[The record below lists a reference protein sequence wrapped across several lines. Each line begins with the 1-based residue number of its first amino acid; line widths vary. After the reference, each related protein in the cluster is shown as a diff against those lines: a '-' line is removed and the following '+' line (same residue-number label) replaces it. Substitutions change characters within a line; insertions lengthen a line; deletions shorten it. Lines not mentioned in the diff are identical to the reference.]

1 MRGAHRG
8 VWCSKSTPLIE
19 AELFAAESKRPAP
32 SGRALSCAALY
43 ARKIQGLTAFQNLPD
58 ARNRAPEQ
66 LIAFMDEY
74 EIEQTVLCAKDHT
87 GNEGVAEAAAR
98 YPGRFIPLVYL
109 NPLEGADI
117 CREKVETYVDGKGFR
132 GIKMN
137 PLRHAFVADDTAV
150 DPVMEMARSRHL
162 PVFIHS
168 GHPPYSLPWSIALL
182 AERFPEVKTVMI
194 HMGHGHGVYID
205 AALKMAKRFPNIY
218 LEMSGMPM
226 GVKIRQAY
234 EEVGHDRIM
243 FGTDYPFHH
252 PSVEI
257 QKVLTCGLDE
267 AAMQDVFY
275 NNAKKLL
282 GE

>member
-1 MRGAHRG
+1 MKKIDAHAHIGDFGGWAG
-8 VWCSKSTPLIE
+8 V
-19 AELFAAESKRPAP
+19 
-32 SGRALSCAALY
+32 G
-43 ARKIQGLTAFQNLPD
+43 G
-58 ARNRAPEQ
+58 APEQ
-66 LIAFMDEY
+66 LIALMDEY
-74 EIEQTVLCAKDHT
+74 DIEKTVLCARDHT
-87 GNEGVAEAAAR
+87 GNDGVAQAAEK
-98 YPGRFIPLVYL
+98 YQGRFIPLVYL
-109 NPLEGADI
+109 NPLEGEAE
-117 CREKVETYVDGKGFR
+117 CRRKVETYVDSQCFR
-132 GIKMN
+132 GIKLN
-137 PLRHAFVADDTAV
+137 PLRHAYVADDV
-150 DPVMEMARSRHL
+150 ILDPVMEMARERNI

-205 AALKMAKRFPNIY
+205 AALKMAKRYPNIY

-234 EEVGHDRIM
+234 EEIGKDRIM

-267 AAMQDVFY
+267 QAMKDVFY
-275 NNAKKLL
+275 NNVTKLFV
-282 GE
+282 